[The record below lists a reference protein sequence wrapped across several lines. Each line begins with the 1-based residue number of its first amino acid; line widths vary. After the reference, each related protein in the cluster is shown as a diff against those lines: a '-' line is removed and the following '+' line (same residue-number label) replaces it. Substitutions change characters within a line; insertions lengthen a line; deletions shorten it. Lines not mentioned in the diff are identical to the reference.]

1 MEMTLQYTL
10 LLLLVAL
17 MMVRVFYGPALR
29 RRLLGTPAD
38 GDENLALKPIP
49 MPAPVFQHRNAV

>member
-10 LLLLVAL
+10 LLLLVVL
-17 MMVRVFYGPALR
+17 LMVRVFYGPVLK

-38 GDENLALKPIP
+38 GDENLSLKPVP
-49 MPAPVFQHRNAV
+49 VRAPVFKHRNDV

>member
-10 LLLLVAL
+10 LLLLVVL
-17 MMVRVFYGPALR
+17 MLVRVFYGPALK

-38 GDENLALKPIP
+38 GGENLALKPDLWR
-49 MPAPVFQHRNAV
+49 ARFS